1 MSNKETW
8 LNNDLLTQVAKN
20 PKLQKLF
27 TNPEYLKDIQAMEK
41 NPKAIQQ
48 KYAHNKEFQD
58 LFKEFSQTMSG
69 HFSSLST
76 EYEGKAKEEEKKKQ
90 AQSDPEVDSI
100 LKEEKV
106 QALIEYMR
114 KNPKVDFHQIM
125 RADPQL
131 GQKIQTLINKGYF
144 NLQRY

>member
-1 MSNKETW
+1 MKEDPLKIKEVQEAMKGQDFLMSNKETW

-58 LFKEFSQTMSG
+58 LFKEFS
-69 HFSSLST
+69 
-76 EYEGKAKEEEKKKQ
+76 
-90 AQSDPEVDSI
+90 
-100 LKEEKV
+100 
-106 QALIEYMR
+106 
-114 KNPKVDFHQIM
+114 
-125 RADPQL
+125 
-131 GQKIQTLINKGYF
+131 
-144 NLQRY
+144 